1 MSCTHEEEPALVIL
15 LVGYL
20 FDKPPLVWVIFAIL
34 GVP

>member
-20 FDKPPLVWVIFAIL
+20 FDESPLVRIVAAIL
-34 GVP
+34 GVL